1 MSVAGG
7 CGGGRVVAHTH
18 LASAHELSICRG
30 AIPLAM
36 TAAHM
41 STIEHSQSKHSNL
54 PGMSR
59 FSCFEILQCQVD
71 ILLMAYPTPADVL
84 LVVAATFI
92 WCSHECVRV
101 PHAPHKQFVAVLY
114 TSHHLPA

>member
-1 MSVAGG
+1 MLQVGVVVGG
-7 CGGGRVVAHTH
+7 EVVPTH

-41 STIEHSQSKHSNL
+41 STNDLAQSKHSNV
-54 PGMSR
+54 PGLSR
-59 FSCFEILQCQVD
+59 FSCHENLQCQVD

-84 LVVAATFI
+84 LVVAAIFQT
-92 WCSHECVRV
+92 VQ
-101 PHAPHKQFVAVLY
+101 P
-114 TSHHLPA
+114 